1 MFTPPTNPFL
11 VLCSTLHCS
20 TTCLLSCHSCLCHSN
35 ILFLSISLYSLCVC
49 LFVSLS
55 VTLSSTISICLPLYL
70 SPSISVTLYL
80 GHLLSRSPAILV
92 IFSIP
97 LYLCYILYLSFS
109 IPLDLCHLLYLCL
122 SQLTL
127 WFILIFYICQPFT
140 SCINQ

>member
-20 TTCLLSCHSCLCHSN
+20 TTCLLSCHSCLYHSN

-55 VTLSSTISICLPLYL
+55 FTLSSTISICLPLYL
-70 SPSISVTLYL
+70 SPSIPFTLYL

-92 IFSIP
+92 IFSIT

-127 WFILIFYICQPFT
+127 
-140 SCINQ
+140 